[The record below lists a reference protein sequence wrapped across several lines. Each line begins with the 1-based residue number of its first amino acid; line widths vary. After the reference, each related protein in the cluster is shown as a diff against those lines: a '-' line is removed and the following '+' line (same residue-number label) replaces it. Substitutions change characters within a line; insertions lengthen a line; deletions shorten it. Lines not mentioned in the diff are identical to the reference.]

1 MSVTGD
7 EMRQDGRDVRW
18 ALRDALFELSESVPF
33 DKMTVRQI
41 AERAGV
47 SVRTFY
53 NYFVDKYDLLGWAYE
68 ASMEQGFEQVFCPEA
83 SLCDF
88 MLWCIRSMD
97 AKGVFSSNAL
107 RNTHGRDSF
116 RVHIYRCNYA
126 VYQQFFEKLFER
138 CLTEEE
144 SFQLDLYLR
153 GTVDKM
159 IDWLYLSEADR
170 CSSEHLAHLI
180 TDSAPTLVR
189 ELCTEARQTRCSAS

>member
-1 MSVTGD
+1 
-7 EMRQDGRDVRW
+7 MRQDGGDARQ
-18 ALRDALFELSESVPF
+18 ALGDALFELSGSVPF

-53 NYFVDKYDLLGWAYE
+53 NHFVDKYDLLGWAYE
-68 ASMEQGFEQVFCPEA
+68 ASVERGFVRVFRPEA
-83 SLCDF
+83 SLYDF
-88 MLWCIRSMD
+88 MLWCVRSMD

-126 VYQQFFEKLFER
+126 VYQRFFEELFER
-138 CLTEEE
+138 CLAEEE

-159 IDWLYLSEADR
+159 IDWLYLPEPDR
-170 CSSEHLAHLI
+170 CSSEHLARLI

-189 ELCTEARQTRCSAS
+189 ELCTEASRMRHSAG